1 MKGRIGT
8 VTAVVLVLGAAAYGT
23 LRIVRA
29 TSTTEIAELPSTRVK
44 KGVVTIAV
52 AARGELQGGNSEMLA
67 APMVGGQGQ
76 DMAITLLRD
85 AGELVQPGDVVVQ
98 FDTTQQ
104 EYNQREAEA
113 DLAEAEQQVIQA
125 QAMSEATDEE
135 SIYALVAA
143 KAEVRLAELEMRKNP
158 TLPAIQRRQNEIA
171 LEAAHNKEQQ
181 AEKDLNNHK
190 TTSAAGIA
198 IQAAALNK
206 ARVMAETAVKMIE
219 SMTLKAKSAGYVNI
233 AQNTNMNGPMFRGM
247 SVPPFQLGDTAR
259 GGMMVAQIPDMK
271 NWEVSANVGELDRGH
286 LNQGQKVRVSV
297 VALAGKS
304 FAGHVKTLGGTT
316 GPPWDRRFE
325 CRIALDEAGPELRPG
340 MTSNMLITVE
350 TMQDVLWVPSQ
361 ALFESDGRTFV
372 YKKGP
377 SGFMPY
383 DVTMIRRS
391 ESQAVLTGINEGD
404 VVAMSNPDQQNK
416 AGAGQQSSAMKALS
430 K

>member
-1 MKGRIGT
+1 
-8 VTAVVLVLGAAAYGT
+8 
-23 LRIVRA
+23 
-29 TSTTEIAELPSTRVK
+29 VK
-44 KGVVTIAV
+44 KGNVTIAV
-52 AARGELQGGNSEMLA
+52 AARGELQGGNSEMMA
-67 APMVGGQGQ
+67 APMVGGQNQ

-104 EYNQREAEA
+104 EFNQREAEA

-125 QAMSEATDEE
+125 EAMSQATDEE
-135 SIYALVAA
+135 SAYAVISTNADV
-143 KAEVRLAELEMRKNP
+143 KLAELEMRKNP
-158 TLPAIQRRQNEIA
+158 TLPAIQRRQNELV
-171 LEAAHNKEQQ
+171 LEAAHNKARQ
-181 AEKDLNNHK
+181 AEKDFNNHK

-206 ARVMAETAVKMIE
+206 ARVMADTAKKMIE

-286 LNQGQKVRVSV
+286 LNPGQKVTVTV

-325 CRIALDEAGPELRPG
+325 SRIALDEAGPELRPG
-340 MTSNMLITVE
+340 MTSNMLITIE
-350 TMQDVLWVPSQ
+350 TMQDALWVPSQ

-372 YKKGP
+372 YRKGP
-377 SGFMPY
+377 TGFMPY
-383 DVTMIRRS
+383 DVTLIRRS
-391 ESQAVLTGINEGD
+391 ESQAVLKGINEGD

-416 AGAGQQSSAMKALS
+416 PGAAGQQSAMKALS